1 MKMGLKVKLLLG
13 FLVVN
18 LLLVTV
24 FVVNLVFLN
33 ENHTITTD
41 VFHTQQ
47 QLSLVQDIDYYG
59 RSADD
64 SGSYYLMSKSSAQRS
79 KELALYNKYVS
90 TVNSDLSQLKSLS
103 TDAQELTDIS
113 QFESNWQAYISVD
126 QQAFQLFQS
135 GKTAVATK
143 TYTHNSF
150 EPVIQPLI
158 NYTNYE
164 KQSNQ
169 RNKTRLATN
178 RASSSTT
185 SLIIMIIALIVG
197 MATAWIL
204 STRIAKSI
212 ASVRAVSMKIAAGD
226 LRVDELHTKAKD
238 EIADLMNATNAMV
251 HNLQHLVNNV
261 ADMSEQVAA
270 ASEELSA
277 SAEETTKATNQIAN
291 SIQEV
296 ATGSEK
302 QTTSTGESARA
313 MEDIATGIQH
323 IAETTTVV
331 SQSSKETTQIAD
343 VGSGSI
349 ANAAEQMESISHSVE
364 ETSSQIRRLDEYS
377 QKIGQII
384 EAITGIAEQTN
395 LLSLNAA
402 IEAARAG
409 EHGRGF
415 AVVAE
420 EVRKLAEQ
428 SAGSA
433 KEITAL
439 VHEIQNSTTQS
450 VHAMEQ
456 VRQETQ
462 SGVAVISEAGK
473 SFAAIVAAARVVSQ
487 QIEEVTAASEEM
499 SATTEE
505 VTAAIEDMANISKQ
519 ANAEAQNV
527 AAASEE
533 QLASM
538 EEISS
543 SATSLSKLAQDL
555 QQTISTFQL

>member
-1 MKMGLKVKLLLG
+1 
-13 FLVVN
+13 
-18 LLLVTV
+18 
-24 FVVNLVFLN
+24 
-33 ENHTITTD
+33 
-41 VFHTQQ
+41 
-47 QLSLVQDIDYYG
+47 
-59 RSADD
+59 
-64 SGSYYLMSKSSAQRS
+64 MSKSSAQRK
-79 KELALYNKYVS
+79 KELALYNKYVN
-90 TVNSDLSQLKSLS
+90 TVNTDLSQLKSLS
-103 TDAQELTDIS
+103 TSANALTDIS
-113 QFESNWQAYISVD
+113 QFESKWQVYSSVD
-126 QQAFQLFQS
+126 QRAFQLFQS
-135 GKTAVATK
+135 GKTVTANK
-143 TYTHNSF
+143 TYTHTSF

-158 NYTNYE
+158 NYTNLQ
-164 KQSNQ
+164 KLSNQ
-169 RNKTRLATN
+169 QNEAKLAAN

-185 SLIIMIIALIVG
+185 SLIIMIVALIVG

-204 STRIAKSI
+204 SSRIAKSI
-212 ASVRAVSMKIAAGD
+212 ASIRAVSMKVAEGD
-226 LRVDELHTKAKD
+226 LRVNELHTKAKD
-238 EIADLMNATNAMV
+238 EIGDLMSATNGMV
-251 HNLQHLVNNV
+251 TNLKHLINSVSE
-261 ADMSEQVAA
+261 MSEQVAA

-277 SAEETTKATNQIAN
+277 SAEETTKATNQIAS

-296 ATGSEK
+296 ASGSEK
-302 QTTSTGESARA
+302 QMTSTNESARA
-313 MEDIATGIQH
+313 MEEIASGIQH

-331 SQSSKETTQIAD
+331 SQSSQDTTRIAD
-343 VGSGSI
+343 EGSGSI
-349 ANAAEQMESISHSVE
+349 AHAADQMESISHSVE

-377 QKIGQII
+377 QQIGQII

-439 VHEIQNSTTQS
+439 VHEIQNNTTQS

-462 SGVAVISEAGK
+462 SGVSIISEAGK
-473 SFAAIVAAARVVSQ
+473 AFTAIVEAARVVSQ

-505 VTAAIEDMANISKQ
+505 VTASIEDMANISQQ

-527 AAASEE
+527 AASSEE

-543 SATSLSKLAQDL
+543 SAISLSKLAQDL
-555 QQTISTFQL
+555 QQTISTFKL